1 MKGQLTRVIYYDKCI
16 IGRLDLYDG
25 PLKVFSCKTLERPWM
40 ENKNK
45 VSCVPA
51 GSYPV
56 VLEYSAHFKRK
67 LNELKLVP
75 GRSEVKIH
83 VANYVTQLEGCI
95 AVGLSVGDINKDGVP
110 DMVSS
115 RIALERMHEALDG
128 ELHWLLDIEGDGSD
142 TLGPGMNGYTSPP
155 IGADGGK

>member
-1 MKGQLTRVIYYDKCI
+1 MIHHVPMKGQLTRVLYYDKCI
-16 IGRLDLYDG
+16 IGRLDIYDG
-25 PLKVFSCKTLERPWM
+25 PLKVFSCKTLERPWV

-83 VANYVTQLEGCI
+83 VANFVTQLEGCI
-95 AVGLSVGDINKDGVP
+95 AVGLSVGDINKDGIP

-115 RIALERMHEALDG
+115 RVALDRMQEALG
-128 ELHWLLDIEGDGSD
+128 SVEHWTLEILGNGTD
-142 TLGPGMNGYTSPP
+142 TLRDGMNGW
-155 IGADGGK
+155 K